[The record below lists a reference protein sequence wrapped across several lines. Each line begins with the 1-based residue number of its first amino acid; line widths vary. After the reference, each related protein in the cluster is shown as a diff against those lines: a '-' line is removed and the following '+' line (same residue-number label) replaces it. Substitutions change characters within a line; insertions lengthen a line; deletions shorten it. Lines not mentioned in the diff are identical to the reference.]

1 MFVLFVRIV
10 CVWRLYSVCFCVVFV
25 RVCFCCLCECV
36 LCVCFCV
43 SFVSLCDLCVVN
55 VFM

>member
-1 MFVLFVRIV
+1 VFVLFVRIV